1 VLTAFAVCLPNAR
14 ACPYIIRD
22 SGYIVHEPRPFHLY
36 VFVDHT
42 APGSAELSQRV
53 HKAAA
58 TEFADANVELK
69 LVPVEAGEPTDAVAY
84 YQRAGSPKLPAAVL
98 VSARDDVLLLPGFGA
113 AWSNERSLR
122 QALRR
127 VASSPAR
134 QRIIANLVRPWCVV
148 LLGVG
153 TEGAAAKGA
162 ESLIGESIESV
173 RETVEKADQRRLSLP
188 YVLRVSL
195 RDPNERALLWSLG
208 LLDADRNA
216 PRVAVLFGRGRRLG
230 PVLKGAQLTPTK
242 LSHLL
247 WLLGQN
253 CTCTSDP
260 AWLLGPVAPLVWP
273 RRQAQQ
279 VASMLGFDPNS
290 PMAFST
296 LSGVWSTMAKPTRQ
310 PASPKAEMD
319 LGYVEFSSE
328 SVTSKPADE
337 PAAAT
342 RQGKTGVAG
351 TRSPTVSA
359 NVPKGNARKSP
370 PPKAGGK
377 APGKAAPAAGALGAS
392 QQSSKAETPKPKPAV
407 PASPPGTAGTAQP
420 DAENPKDAVSPPK
433 GEQPS
438 AQGEPADAQPAPTAA
453 ATAKRFDSSRTAGEP
468 TLSTQATRL
477 LIVFGAVLCLL
488 VLGSGALL
496 LIRRGQS

>member
-1 VLTAFAVCLPNAR
+1 MRPAPLSRQALTVAGVLTAFAVCLPNAR

-42 APGSAELSQRV
+42 APGSAKLSQRV

-69 LVPVEAGEPTDAVAY
+69 LVPVEADEPTDAVAY

-359 NVPKGNARKSP
+359 
-370 PPKAGGK
+370 
-377 APGKAAPAAGALGAS
+377 
-392 QQSSKAETPKPKPAV
+392 KPKPAV